1 MHFVCDVTDFTL
13 QTTQLNPRTTNLD
26 HKATKFYPN
35 KYVIFAKFHKT
46 AYPMLHLFQGIK
58 IHACKNAYA

>member
-13 QTTQLNPRTTNLD
+13 QTTKLNPLTTNLD

-35 KYVIFAKFHKT
+35 KYVIVPKLHKT
-46 AYPMLHLFQGIK
+46 AYPMLHLFQGFK
-58 IHACKNAYA
+58 IHACTNAYA

>member
-1 MHFVCDVTDFTL
+1 MHFVRDVTDFTL
-13 QTTQLNPRTTNLD
+13 QTTKLNPLTTNLD

-35 KYVIFAKFHKT
+35 KYVIVPKLHKT

-58 IHACKNAYA
+58 IHACTIVYA

>member
-1 MHFVCDVTDFTL
+1 MPFVCDVTDFAL
-13 QTTQLNPRTTNLD
+13 QTIKLNPLTTNLD

-35 KYVIFAKFHKT
+35 KYVIVPKLHKT

-58 IHACKNAYA
+58 IHACTIVYA